1 LTSFVTCQQ
10 ASLRGERLAS
20 SALPAVCVTVIE
32 GATVI
37 VNGRAV
43 HVDDS
48 ATLSSILELVLT
60 DPAQIHRVDGVQ
72 EANTISGTR
81 FDANLEDEVGLHL
94 EFERRF
100 FSFACAWRRQENPST
115 PGP

>member
-1 LTSFVTCQQ
+1 M
-10 ASLRGERLAS
+10 RGEQLAS

-43 HVDDS
+43 RVDDS

-72 EANTISGTR
+72 AANTISGTR

-94 EFERRF
+94 ESERRF
-100 FSFACAWRRQENPST
+100 FLLSLARGDVRRTCQHTAGPENT
-115 PGP
+115 EEMCH

>member
-1 LTSFVTCQQ
+1 M
-10 ASLRGERLAS
+10 RGERLAS

-43 HVDDS
+43 RVDDS

-72 EANTISGTR
+72 AANTISGTR
-81 FDANLEDEVGLHL
+81 FDANLEDEVGPASRVREALFSL
-94 EFERRF
+94 SLARGDVRRTCQHT
-100 FSFACAWRRQENPST
+100 AGPENT
-115 PGP
+115 EEMCH